1 MLYEARDITKIFIAC
16 GYTDLRRGIEGL
28 AQIVEGQYHL
38 DPFEKNV
45 LFLFCGRRSD
55 RIKGLLWEGDGFLL
69 LYKRLENGRFQ
80 WPRNKT
86 EAEQITAEQYTWL
99 MQGLSIDQ
107 PKAIKRSTAAWIFA
121 ELSTEKLH
129 INVDN
134 ISMCEKL

>member
-69 LYKRLENGRFQ
+69 LYKRLEDGRFQ
-80 WPRNKT
+80 WPRNAT
-86 EAEQITAEQYTWL
+86 EVINMSPQQYKWL
-99 MQGLSIDQ
+99 MEGLSIHQ
-107 PKAIKRSTAAWIFA
+107 KRYVKDVYAKQI
-121 ELSTEKLH
+121 
-129 INVDN
+129 V
-134 ISMCEKL
+134 